1 MSKKFDFL
9 KKVPA
14 EPAGRAEAARK
25 RGTGTTVPRR
35 RGRPPGK
42 RSDPDFEQVTI
53 YIRRRSHLDAKKAL
67 LEKRQEFSELVE
79 KLISDWLGKK

>member
-14 EPAGRAEAARK
+14 EPAARPEAARK
-25 RGTGTTVPRR
+25 RATGAGAARR

-53 YIRRRSHLDAKKAL
+53 YIKKRTHLDAKKAL

-79 KLISDWLGKK
+79 ELLGKWLKS